1 MADPRTLSTVQRT
14 LEVLKAFTAER
25 PEWGVTEL
33 ATRVGAHKSQIH
45 RAVAT
50 LSEEGFL
57 VPNPATRK
65 YRLGPALVRLGI
77 VAGESGG
84 IPQLVQ
90 PVLEQLAH
98 EVGETTVF
106 NLAREHDYVM
116 RAAADGPGQIRFAL
130 TLGRS
135 YPWYGGAGGHAIF
148 AYRSEEQISAL
159 LDGGFNQATLHGPHS
174 REQILERHR
183 VVKDQGYAVSEG
195 EFDER
200 IMAVGVPV
208 RLGSDV
214 IGSICIVGVP
224 ALLHGREEQLGTE
237 LLNAAS
243 ALSDRLSSAGPG
255 IELN

>member
-14 LEVLKAFTAER
+14 LEVLKAFSAER

-33 ATRVGAHKSQIH
+33 AARLGAHKSQIH

-50 LSEEGFL
+50 LSDEGFL
-57 VPNPATRK
+57 VSNPVSRK

-84 IPQLVQ
+84 IPQVVQ

-98 EVGETTVF
+98 QVGETTVF
-106 NLAREHDYVM
+106 NLAGEHDYVM

-135 YPWYGGAGGHAIF
+135 FPWYGGAGGHAIF
-148 AYRSEEQISAL
+148 SHRTEEQITAL
-159 LDGGFNQATLHGPHS
+159 LDRGFNQATLHGPHT
-174 REQILERHR
+174 REEILARHR
-183 VVKDQGYAVSEG
+183 AVREQGYAVSAG

-200 IMAVGVPV
+200 VMAVAVPV
-208 RLGSDV
+208 WLGSDV
-214 IGSICIVGVP
+214 IGSLCIVGVP
-224 ALLHGREEQLGTE
+224 ALLHGREDQLAAE
-237 LLNAAS
+237 LLNATS
-243 ALSDRLSSAGPG
+243 VLTERLSSAGP
-255 IELN
+255 ESSLN

>member
-14 LEVLKAFTAER
+14 LEVLKAFSTER

-33 ATRVGAHKSQIH
+33 AALLGAHKSQIH
-45 RAVAT
+45 RALAT
-50 LSEEGFL
+50 LSDEGFL
-57 VPNPATRK
+57 VPNPASRK

-90 PVLEQLAH
+90 PILERLAH
-98 EVGETTVF
+98 QVGETTVF
-106 NLAREHDYVM
+106 NLAGEQEYVM

-159 LDGGFNQATLHGPHS
+159 LDGGFNRATLHGPHT
-174 REQILERHR
+174 REEVLARHR
-183 VVKDQGYAVSEG
+183 LVREKGYAVSEG

-200 IMAVGVPV
+200 VMAVGVPV
-208 RLGSDV
+208 RLGTDV
-214 IGSICIVGVP
+214 IGSLCIVGVP
-224 ALLHGREEQLGTE
+224 ALLHGREEQLAAELMNATSVLTE
-237 LLNAAS
+237 
-243 ALSDRLSSAGPG
+243 RLSSGDPG
-255 IELN
+255 TSFN